1 MQSSWKRSKLKKQNL
16 KNKGEWW
23 GCWKKEAEK
32 KQWKSKSN
40 NFNLFNVERIAKGE
54 ELQTPLANKFFNLNL
69 NQDRI

>member
-32 KQWKSKSN
+32 KQCKSKAN
-40 NFNLFNVERIAKGE
+40 NFNYLMIERIAKGE
-54 ELQTPLANKFFNLNL
+54 EL
-69 NQDRI
+69 